1 MPFLA
6 VAIPQV
12 PEEHKDQ
19 FLAAF
24 PKIAAEI
31 KALPMV
37 LGVSAG
43 PIVAEDGAAASGFKF
58 IQTIGMLLLFYL
70 TYSYYLGLTI
80 RSIRN

>member
-6 VAIPQV
+6 VVVPQV

-37 LGVSAG
+37 LGVWAG

-58 IQTIGMLLLFYL
+58 IQTIGKIFLFHF
-70 TYSYYLGLTI
+70 TYSYYLHDLD
-80 RSIRN
+80 